1 MEGLAGKRALIT
13 GGAAGIG
20 RAIALKLARE
30 GCDIAILD
38 IDARAAE
45 ATAAE
50 VRALGRGAKAATGD
64 VSDPASV
71 RAAVTALSDKSAPI
85 DILVNN
91 AGIARLGSL
100 LTISDKDW
108 RDTFAVNVD
117 GVFNVTRAVVPGMVE
132 RKQGAVVNL
141 ASWLGRRGHP
151 AFSAYAATKFAIV
164 GMTQSLA
171 PEVAPSGVRV
181 NAVCPGLIGGT
192 PMRDALDATSEAAGL
207 PRAAERA
214 KSIPIGRIG
223 TPEDVAGTVIFLC
236 SRAGAYLTGAVI
248 PVDGGSST
256 HG

>member
-1 MEGLAGKRALIT
+1 M
-13 GGAAGIG
+13 
-20 RAIALKLARE
+20 
-30 GCDIAILD
+30 
-38 IDARAAE
+38 
-45 ATAAE
+45 
-50 VRALGRGAKAATGD
+50 
-64 VSDPASV
+64 ASV
-71 RAAVTALSDKSAPI
+71 RAALAQLTAKGAPI

-132 RKQGAVVNL
+132 RRRGAVVNL

-151 AFSAYAATKFAIV
+151 AFSAYAATKFAVV

-223 TPEDVAGTVIFLC
+223 TPEDVAKVVAFLA
-236 SRAGAYLTGAVI
+236 SDEAGYVTGACYDVA
-248 PVDGGSST
+248 GGLWMT
-256 HG
+256 

>member
-1 MEGLAGKRALIT
+1 MDGLAGKRALIT

-20 RAIALKLARE
+20 RAVALKLARE
-30 GCDIAILD
+30 GCDIALFDLD
-38 IDARAAE
+38 GGAAE

-50 VRALGRGAKAATGD
+50 VRALGRDAEATTGD
-64 VSDPASV
+64 VADPASV
-71 RAAVTALSDKSAPI
+71 RSAVATLTDKGAPI
-85 DILVNN
+85 DILINN

-117 GVFNVTRAVVPGMVE
+117 GVFNVTRAIVPGMVE
-132 RKQGAVVNL
+132 RQQGAVVNL

-151 AFSAYAATKFAIV
+151 AFSAYAATKFAVV

-171 PEVAPSGVRV
+171 PEVAPFGVRV

-192 PMRDALDATSEAAGL
+192 PMREALDATSAAAGL

-223 TPEDVAGTVIFLC
+223 TPEDVAKVVAFLA
-236 SRAGAYLTGAVI
+236 SDEAGYVTGACYDVT
-248 PVDGGSST
+248 GALWMT
-256 HG
+256 

>member
-13 GGAAGIG
+13 GGGAGIG
-20 RAIALKLARE
+20 RAIAFKLARE
-30 GCDIAILD
+30 GCDIALLD
-38 IDARAAE
+38 VDAKAAE

-50 VRALGRGAKAATGD
+50 VRALGRAATAAAGD

-71 RAAVTALSDKSAPI
+71 RTAISALTGQGAPI

-108 RDTFAVNVD
+108 HDTFAVNVD

-132 RKQGAVVNL
+132 RKRGAVVNL

-151 AFSAYAATKFAIV
+151 AFSAYAATKFAVV

-171 PEVAPSGVRV
+171 PEVAPFGVRV

-214 KSIPIGRIG
+214 KSIPLGRIG
-223 TPEDVAGTVIFLC
+223 TPDDVAKVAAFLASDEGAYVTGACYDVAGGLWMT
-236 SRAGAYLTGAVI
+236 
-248 PVDGGSST
+248 
-256 HG
+256 

>member
-30 GCDIAILD
+30 GCDIALFD
-38 IDARAAE
+38 IDAGAAE
-45 ATAAE
+45 KTAAE
-50 VRALGRGAKAATGD
+50 ISALGRDAKAATGD
-64 VSDPASV
+64 VSDMASV
-71 RAAVTALSDKSAPI
+71 RAALAQLTANGAPF
-85 DILVNN
+85 DVLVNN

-132 RKQGAVVNL
+132 RRRGAVVNL

-151 AFSAYAATKFAIV
+151 AFSAYAATKFAVV

-214 KSIPIGRIG
+214 KSIPMGRIG
-223 TPEDVAGTVIFLC
+223 TPEDVAKVVAFLA
-236 SRAGAYLTGAVI
+236 SDEAAYVTGAAYDVA
-248 PVDGGSST
+248 GGLWMT
-256 HG
+256 

>member
-1 MEGLAGKRALIT
+1 MDGLAGKRALIT

-30 GCDIAILD
+30 GCDIALFDLD
-38 IDARAAE
+38 GRAAE
-45 ATAAE
+45 ATAVE
-50 VRALGRGAKAATGD
+50 VRALGRDAKATTGD
-64 VSDPASV
+64 VADPDSV
-71 RAAVTALSDKSAPI
+71 RTAVAALTEQGASI

-117 GVFNVTRAVVPGMVE
+117 GVFNVTRAIVPGMVE
-132 RKQGAVVNL
+132 RRRGAVVNV

-151 AFSAYAATKFAIV
+151 AFSAYAAAKFAVV

-171 PEVAPSGVRV
+171 PEVAPFGVRI

-192 PMRDALDATSEAAGL
+192 PMREALDKTSEAAGL

-223 TPEDVAGTVIFLC
+223 TPEDVAKVVAFLA
-236 SRAGAYLTGAVI
+236 SDEAGYVTGACYDVT
-248 PVDGGSST
+248 GGLWMT
-256 HG
+256 